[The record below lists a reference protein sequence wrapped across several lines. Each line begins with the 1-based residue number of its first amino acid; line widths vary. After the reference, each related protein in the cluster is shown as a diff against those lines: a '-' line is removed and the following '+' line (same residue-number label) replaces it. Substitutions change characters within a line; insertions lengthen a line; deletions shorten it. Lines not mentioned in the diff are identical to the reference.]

1 MYFKKKK
8 QNYTGQIV
16 SLTPFAEEF
25 ECALLRLEASLDQM
39 LESLLA
45 RRMGLAAHDAA
56 LVEHKILP
64 LKTAGRVLGRTIPD
78 TAAAA
83 DRHHFTTHLGKRSD
97 VILTRSVVR
106 RFDVLRIV
114 LHRIL
119 GIHHAKKV
127 HVFI

>member
-1 MYFKKKK
+1 M
-8 QNYTGQIV
+8 
-16 SLTPFAEEF
+16 
-25 ECALLRLEASLDQM
+25 LD
-39 LESLLA
+39 SFLA
-45 RRMGLAAHDAA
+45 RRMCLAAHDAT

-64 LKTAGRVLGRTIPD
+64 LKTTGRVLGRTIPD

-97 VILTRSVVR
+97 VILTRRIVR

-119 GIHHAKKV
+119 GILGVRHAKKV